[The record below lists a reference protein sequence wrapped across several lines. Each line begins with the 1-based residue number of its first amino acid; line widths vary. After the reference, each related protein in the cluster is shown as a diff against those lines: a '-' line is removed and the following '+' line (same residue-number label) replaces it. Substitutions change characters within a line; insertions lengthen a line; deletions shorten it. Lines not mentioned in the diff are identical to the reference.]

1 MAFLKP
7 DVNLIFASTG
17 DVISPP
23 LAKIALGWVS
33 EIPDFEFENWIQNR
47 QDQFMAH
54 INQLGVVAWDETT
67 EYLSNKSYVQVA
79 NGDIYRALRTNTG
92 QSPTISNSLDW
103 KLAFDSSG
111 TSYNKSES
119 DALFARRANNLSD
132 LVSAGSARA
141 NLSVYSQSESD
152 GRYLNESSNLSDLTN
167 DSTARTNL
175 DVYSRAEVDLKD
187 SVFSRKGANL
197 SDLTSAT
204 TARNNLVVYSKS
216 EVYTRGES
224 DGRYLNESSN
234 LSDLTNDAAAR
245 SNLYV
250 YSKGESD
257 ARYLNESSN
266 LSDLVSAGA
275 ARANLSVYSK
285 SESDARYQLASE
297 LVGMTS
303 AFPRT
308 TAPSG
313 WLACNGSEVSRGTY
327 SALFNTIGTSSGFG
341 NGSTTFNLPDLRGEF
356 IRGLDDGR
364 GVDAGRS
371 IASSQGDA
379 IKSHNHAASSTNA
392 GDHVHSASTNT
403 VGNHVHTGATNTAG
417 VHNHSITVRA
427 RDGTG
432 GLIADSTGGYA
443 RTTSTGD
450 AGNHAHSFTTNVDG
464 SHAHVVNIGGA
475 GNHNHTIV
483 VAYTGGTETRPR
495 NVALLYCIKY

>member
-119 DALFARRANNLSD
+119 DTLFARRANNLSD

-250 YSKGESD
+250 YSKGESNSL
-257 ARYLNESSN
+257 YLNESNN

-275 ARANLSVYSK
+275 ARANLSVYSTTEAD
-285 SESDARYQLASE
+285 SRYLNESSNLSDL
-297 LVGMTS
+297 TS
-303 AFPRT
+303 ASTARANLGVYDSVYVDTLLT
-308 TAPSG
+308 TKAAISG
-313 WLACNGSEVSRGTY
+313 QVFNGSISAPNLSGTNTGDAALAVGVGQTWQSVSRGSNVNYTNTTGKPIAVSVY
-327 SALFNTIGTSSGFG
+327 SDQSDVSSM
-341 NGSTTFNLPDLRGEF
+341 
-356 IRGLDDGR
+356 GLYIDGR
-364 GVDAGRS
+364 RICFTDVTQANFRNNVFGIVAPGSVYRVS
-371 IASSQGDA
+371 AWNVGISSW
-379 IKSHNHAASSTNA
+379 SEL
-392 GDHVHSASTNT
+392 
-403 VGNHVHTGATNTAG
+403 
-417 VHNHSITVRA
+417 R
-427 RDGTG
+427 
-432 GLIADSTGGYA
+432 
-443 RTTSTGD
+443 
-450 AGNHAHSFTTNVDG
+450 
-464 SHAHVVNIGGA
+464 
-475 GNHNHTIV
+475 
-483 VAYTGGTETRPR
+483 
-495 NVALLYCIKY
+495 